1 MYLPLALLLLAP
13 LAADPPRTYEVEA
26 KKDINYNG
34 TGADPVYHKLDL
46 YVPKDCK
53 DFPVLFFIHGGAW
66 TLGSKNDLGIYES
79 MGKAFAKQGIGMVS
93 INYRLSPKVKHPA
106 HVEDAAAAFALV
118 HANIGKY
125 GGAKDKIFPCG
136 HSAGGHMCAL
146 LASDETY
153 LKKHGLDLKA
163 IRGVVPISGVYFIVP
178 GFLTDV
184 WGKDPEVVK
193 KAQPAEHAKAGL
205 PPFLIFYAD
214 KDLPG
219 CDKLPSEGYAAL
231 LKLKGVNV
239 MTTEVKNS
247 GHIQIM
253 FQYSKTDDPVFNAIR
268 DFVRKHSEK

>member
-1 MYLPLALLLLAP
+1 MYLSLLLAAT
-13 LAADPPRTYEVEA
+13 LAADPPKTYEVEV
-26 KKDINYNG
+26 KKDIAYQVG
-34 TGADPVYHKLDL
+34 SDSVYHKLDL
-46 YVPKDCK
+46 YVPKGAK

-66 TLGSKNDLGIYES
+66 KIGSKNDLGIYES

-93 INYRLSPKVKHPA
+93 INYRLSPKVAHPA
-106 HVEDAAAAFALV
+106 HVEDTATAFAWV
-118 HANIGKY
+118 YNNIGKY
-125 GGAKDKIFPCG
+125 GGAKEKLFPCG
-136 HSAGGHMCAL
+136 HSAGGHLCAL
-146 LASDETY
+146 LASDDTY

-163 IRGVVPISGVYFIVP
+163 VRGVVPISGVYFIKP

-205 PPFLIFYAD
+205 PPFHIFYAD

-231 LKLKGVNV
+231 LKLKGVDV
-239 MTTEVKNS
+239 KTTEVKNS
-247 GHIQIM
+247 DHIRIM